1 MANMSSGTVRIELG
15 PDQAIGVRRIA
26 VADLR
31 AALAAGWD
39 DFRAIPTQLIF
50 LCLLYPV
57 VGLLAGRAA
66 FDDDLMPLVWPL
78 VAGLSLMGPICAV
91 GLYEISRRR
100 EAGLPASAANVLD
113 VLKSPALPQIAA
125 MGGLLLALFL
135 AWVFVADRIWRVTL
149 EPMHISGWQGMSD
162 ALLQTYAGRRLII
175 WGNLA
180 GFGFALVVLTISA
193 VSIPLML
200 DRNVGLAQAIQVSI
214 RVMQTNPITM
224 ALWGLIVAALLALGS
239 LPLFIGLAITMPVLG
254 HATWHLYRRAVAD

>member
-1 MANMSSGTVRIELG
+1 MANVSSGTAHAAPA
-15 PDQAIGVRRIA
+15 PDQVIAVRRIGVR
-26 VADLR
+26 DLR
-31 AALAAGWD
+31 VALAAGWD

-50 LCLLYPV
+50 LCLLYPI

-100 EAGLPASAANVLD
+100 EAGLPASAANVFD
-113 VLKSPALPQIAA
+113 VLRSPALPQIAA

-135 AWVFVADRIWRVTL
+135 AWVFVADRLWRVTL
-149 EPMHISGWQGMSD
+149 EPMHISGWQGMID
-162 ALLQTYAGRRLII
+162 ALLQTYAGRRLIV

-180 GFGFALVVLTISA
+180 GLMFALVVLAISA

-200 DRNVGLAQAIQVSI
+200 DRNVGLAQAIEVSV
-214 RVMQTNPITM
+214 RVMRTNPISM
-224 ALWGLIVAALLALGS
+224 ALWGMTVAALLALGS
-239 LPLFIGLAITMPVLG
+239 LPLFIGLAIAMPVLG
-254 HATWHLYRRAVAD
+254 HATWHLYRRVVA